1 MGLLDSNLYSQQKKY
16 IPKNEFLSQASLL
29 KNQEELEQYTNAVIA
44 NNNEV
49 LGAELKAKDPNAY
62 KAWEDYSNYNPS
74 GLNLEQFQ
82 EARNNPTKPKS
93 MDIANPLGI
102 AGVLLDKAGLVPDS
116 VKYGLDMSRNRIE
129 GFLKDGYNFLAGNE
143 NYQNPHYKEIEK
155 IRVASKYQPNHTTTD
170 RVMQSLVNYA
180 TDPIDL
186 ATTFVAPANI
196 AKVASVAKGAQ
207 YYAPI
212 VKNALYAGVGG
223 GLNSAINPNNYNE
236 TKGDVVADIGFNTA
250 LGGVLGGVGAGL
262 TNRIFNGKWVAPKS
276 DVMLSDSTPATNI
289 ANNAIES
296 NANNVSSNLTTT
308 TNPIY
313 QAILDKQARD
323 LGLNPINTTN
333 TAETIIEPN
342 ITTTTNKPFGLMEYY
357 QSLPENNVSYRNI
370 VDSKINAMNPANE
383 SFGMLDM
390 ARMQDEINNNIRTNA
405 NGTNANL
412 ATNMPNNT
420 SNLPKQVMGDGFV
433 MGEAGRIQHY
443 SDMPINQTMKNN
455 LGVDFDSI
463 KADFTQLQNTH
474 PELFSNTNAVA
485 KLMQNIKDN
494 PEYFFKNNRL
504 DMQLV
509 GKFLGDNRFA
519 EMGVVTQGN
528 NAGKVGHIL
537 ETSKGD
543 KRIRSLIKREDKNPL
558 AETATLNTLSNRT
571 DGRNG
576 ANALSKDLSNSTTTL
591 AQYQGGL
598 NNTLDTQR
606 KLQVSGFEVK
616 GKSYDPQ
623 IELLNLSKAKEA
635 EITKQIPKDIYELER
650 EEGILVA
657 KLDKN
662 KLMDFLANAKQPKQ
676 NKQVLAQN
684 IAENIIRSQGGG
696 VPEREMYKVFQQIEF
711 LEQHSKQ
718 AHSLQNNGNSTNY
731 SSHSVVSSNI
741 PSQKTKANSLK
752 AEDNLS
758 FESYV
763 KSKGKNVKDLKIKEF
778 RQELE
783 NFEKYK
789 AKMQTEKAKATNPHN
804 EKEAKVVNPQNAK
817 EAKLYQKVNDL
828 LERINDLEKKPKR
841 TNIQNQ
847 ILKGLKENLAYEFN
861 SNPKLKEVMEKYK
874 NDKLLKIR
882 QPQKEQRGIYNV
894 TYNHKKATLIKRD
907 LDNAKEIEAIYAQGY
922 QKTNNRGK
930 EAKHIFLNHAINPQ
944 QEGYITQQ
952 ELLNMGVKMRE
963 YLSKHNE
970 PYLYTDKSGNQSL
983 NYEWFDNNGVKFRIS
998 TKLPKEVE
1006 LGGGKTA
1013 HSHLTANEII
1023 TYFSNRNL
1031 KAGET
1036 FEFRNPKVQQ
1046 EHQNHLKEII
1056 QKVND
1061 KTESSLSLK
1070 NATQLFKSINK
1081 DKENDLLFDRIIESA
1096 KQLGVKV
1103 EIKNKNKGISTNE
1116 TGSYD
1121 IYKNLATIFN
1131 NFENKIHQSEDLL
1144 HELIHST
1151 TARAFRASPD
1161 LLTPLQKEGVAE
1173 LRKLYNDMLQ
1183 ANKKLGN
1190 GKLPYGL
1197 SSLDEFVAELS
1208 NPEFRNILKKNQSVF
1223 DKIKE
1228 AISKI
1233 VLGIKNAFRIKGK
1246 IYESNQY
1253 TRAKNALYKILDN
1266 YNPNFTKQW
1275 DSKKI
1280 QETLENLKSQKEL
1293 RGIYNVTYN
1302 GKMATMIKTDL
1313 DSIKEGI
1320 IRYAMGDRN
1329 KGAKHIIKVHSDSNQ
1344 MGYVTPQEII
1354 NMGKNIREYIKEYKE
1369 PLIDR
1374 NGARIY
1380 EWFNSKGDR
1389 FRIVVNN
1396 ENINSIGAKTNLR
1409 ITSTYATNDEI
1420 ITFYSDR
1427 NLKLGKT
1434 FEFKNP
1440 AVKQAYDEKFRILK
1454 KIREDRTAK
1463 AENDFIKTQ
1472 DAFRKLGVKFD
1483 EKLNATYALLKDRQ
1497 DTLGARIYNSFYN
1510 YATDSN
1516 KWWGI
1521 YGKSFSN
1528 LSGIGAYREK
1538 DFLNALEIHKQ
1549 KITTLGNNLSDLAK
1563 LLDTSFT
1570 KADLE
1575 KLAKYHIGELDE
1587 KAISPELKAFADTQ
1601 REYIKQAG
1609 QKLVEYGL
1617 LDEKTF
1623 KEMGSTYLMREYAS
1637 KMWDIK
1643 KYFRG
1648 GSDLGLS
1655 EVKHRGETKVVS
1667 QSTYEKMKEAGEIGK
1682 FIEGK
1687 WEMYDSYN
1695 GKIHLRRDWSR
1706 EQRDKWGQ
1714 IDNYA
1719 YNLPRTLD
1727 KIYRDIYAYEFLEGL
1742 SKNSDIA
1749 IPKAKVKEAPQGY
1762 SEISGYKF
1770 KPLSKFY
1777 IKDSVVSSLKGE
1789 FKSIDRDMDKALEG
1803 VASLVRVWKRFKTV
1817 YNTSTHLNNL
1827 IGNAQILA
1835 FNGEGKALAEY
1846 SKILAQTIA
1855 KKGVVW
1861 DYMDFKKLK
1870 AKASLGIN
1878 VSNEEMQKYNIYS
1891 KSFDVALM
1899 SKLDDMGIFA
1909 RSKIGDVSEEIY
1921 KKSVVGENKSQSKIG
1936 KVWEI
1941 ATSFDKKLTHIYG
1954 AEDSLARFALTKS
1967 LIMEGYNLDN
1977 AFKIANTILPDY
1989 NKPMPNWLKNLDNYG
2004 FVPFL
2009 RWTYYSTPTLIK
2021 SINPLSSTAR
2031 GTYNAKTQAL
2041 KTLLL
2046 GGLVGGYLA
2055 DYYTLTGGDT
2065 PKGSFAK
2072 ELPIFKHNGE
2082 VTTLRIGSML
2092 PHLSLFELI
2101 PFTASR
2107 SGEVSVSSEFGD
2119 KLDTLGMW
2127 GSLWGAFS
2135 GKNPQ
2140 SGMPISRQKGWE
2152 QVKDRAL
2159 YFGGQITPAIIGKSA
2174 TFIDNRLNE
2183 YEPYRK
2189 NKIYKQRSLGQDIAN
2204 LLGVNIKTYNIN
2216 ELRKKLKQED

>member
-93 MDIANPLGI
+93 VDIANPLGI

-129 GFLKDGYNFLAGNE
+129 GFLKDGYNFLTGNE

-196 AKVASVAKGAQ
+196 VKVASVAKGAQ

-250 LGGVLGGVGAGL
+250 IGGVLGGVGAGL

-323 LGLNPINTTN
+323 LGLNPINTNN

-342 ITTTTNKPFGLMEYY
+342 ITNPTNKPFGLMEYY
-357 QSLPENNVSYRNI
+357 QSLPENNATYRNI
-370 VDSKINAMNPANE
+370 VDSKINATNPANE

-420 SNLPKQVMGDGFV
+420 NNLPKQVMGDSFV

-558 AETATLNTLSNRT
+558 AEPATLNTLSNRT

-576 ANALSKDLSNSTTTL
+576 ANALSKDLSNSTPIT
-591 AQYQGGL
+591 
-598 NNTLDTQR
+598 
-606 KLQVSGFEVK
+606 
-616 GKSYDPQ
+616 P
-623 IELLNLSKAKEA
+623 KE
-635 EITKQIPKDIYELER
+635 
-650 EEGILVA
+650 
-657 KLDKN
+657 
-662 KLMDFLANAKQPKQ
+662 
-676 NKQVLAQN
+676 
-684 IAENIIRSQGGG
+684 
-696 VPEREMYKVFQQIEF
+696 
-711 LEQHSKQ
+711 
-718 AHSLQNNGNSTNY
+718 
-731 SSHSVVSSNI
+731 
-741 PSQKTKANSLK
+741 SLK

-763 KSKGKNVKDLKIKEF
+763 KSKGMEIKNLTAKELIKEH
-778 RQELE
+778 
-783 NFEKYK
+783 KAYK
-789 AKMQTEKAKATNPHN
+789 AQVRANNKANTPQPQQEEVFQSA
-804 EKEAKVVNPQNAK
+804 EAKPYN
-817 EAKLYQKVNDL
+817 QKAIENL
-828 LERINDLEKKPKR
+828 LDNINNLEKKSKR
-841 TNIQNQ
+841 TNVENQ
-847 ILKGLKENLAYEFN
+847 ILKGLKERLVYEVN
-861 SNPKLKEVMEKYK
+861 NNPKLKEVIENYK
-874 NDKLLKIR
+874 NDTDTLQTKFNALKSHPRYEELLSIQENVLAKDLGKKYQPNTYTQKVIHTDNGREIVSTRIQSGEPNYYYDMSLSKADVSNLRKGKITEELLSKLEKDLGNLDNNPRYSNEALPKREQELYNDYSKYLKESYDRGEEPVSLEDYKEGWELFNGKLSKIR
-882 QPQKEQRGIYNV
+882 
-894 TYNHKKATLIKRD
+894 
-907 LDNAKEIEAIYAQGY
+907 
-922 QKTNNRGK
+922 
-930 EAKHIFLNHAINPQ
+930 
-944 QEGYITQQ
+944 
-952 ELLNMGVKMRE
+952 
-963 YLSKHNE
+963 
-970 PYLYTDKSGNQSL
+970 
-983 NYEWFDNNGVKFRIS
+983 
-998 TKLPKEVE
+998 
-1006 LGGGKTA
+1006 
-1013 HSHLTANEII
+1013 
-1023 TYFSNRNL
+1023 
-1031 KAGET
+1031 
-1036 FEFRNPKVQQ
+1036 FRNPKVQQ

-1161 LLTPLQKEGVAE
+1161 LLTPLQKEGIAE
-1173 LRKLYNDMLQ
+1173 LKAIYSK
-1183 ANKKLGN
+1183 AIEGNKKLGN
-1190 GKLPYGL
+1190 EKLPYGL
-1197 SSLDEFVAELS
+1197 RSLDEFVAELS

-1233 VLGIKNAFRIKGK
+1233 VLGIKNAFRIKSK

-1302 GKMATMIKTDL
+1302 GKNATLIKQDIEKV
-1313 DSIKEGI
+1313 DNA
-1320 IRYAMGDRN
+1320 IRYQLGSRI
-1329 KGAKHIIKVHSDSNQ
+1329 KGGKHIRISHTMDKTQ
-1344 MGYVTPQEII
+1344 EGYLTPQEII
-1354 NMGKNIREYIKEYKE
+1354 NMGRNIREYIKEYKE
-1369 PLIDR
+1369 PFIDR

-1380 EWFNSKGDR
+1380 EWFDNVGNR
-1389 FRIVVNN
+1389 FRVVTND
-1396 ENINSIGAKTNLR
+1396 IKGKGNSHLPQLSKPL
-1409 ITSTYATNDEI
+1409 NDEI

-1434 FEFKNP
+1434 FEFKNQ
-1440 AVKQAYDEKFRILK
+1440 AVKQAYDEKFGILK
-1454 KIREDRTAK
+1454 KIREDRENK
-1463 AENDFIKTQ
+1463 ANADFL
-1472 DAFRKLGVKFD
+1472 A
-1483 EKLNATYALLKDRQ
+1483 RQ
-1497 DTLGARIYNSFYN
+1497 DLTRNFGFKYDEGINARYAYLKEQKAKYLKGFVDKISQKFVNNVWYSPIVNKVLG
-1510 YATDSN
+1510 TQ
-1516 KWWGI
+1516 
-1521 YGKSFSN
+1521 
-1528 LSGIGAYREK
+1528 AYRNK
-1538 DFLNALEIHKQ
+1538 PFLNALENHKREIS
-1549 KITTLGNNLSDLAK
+1549 KLGNNLSELSLMLNKA
-1563 LLDTSFT
+1563 FT
-1570 KADLE
+1570 QEQLQ

-1637 KMWDIK
+1637 KIDKNIITR
-1643 KYFRG
+1643 YFKSQKDVG
-1648 GSDLGLS
+1648 IQGS
-1655 EVKHRGETKVVS
+1655 KHRGETKVVL

-1727 KIYRDIYAYEFLEGL
+1727 KIYRDIYSYQFLANL
-1742 SKNSDIA
+1742 SKDSNLVLN
-1749 IPKAKVKEAPQGY
+1749 KKGLVEAPQGY
-1762 SEISGYKF
+1762 ASLEGKKWGALSRFYVRKEIADSLKSEFLAIDDELNKYIRAWSSAVTFWKKGKTSYNPTTHFNNTISNLNLLMINGEFGAVKDYLKNISNFGGILREYNKF
-1770 KPLSKFY
+1770 KEART
-1777 IKDSVVSSLKGE
+1777 IIE
-1789 FKSIDRDMDKALEG
+1789 
-1803 VASLVRVWKRFKTV
+1803 
-1817 YNTSTHLNNL
+1817 NNL
-1827 IGNAQILA
+1827 ISKASKEQIAIYNKYKNDNNMKLLKELDDYGIFNRSNLNAVTEQIYKETKVDFKADNKAVGVLKGIDEKLSGIYNA
-1835 FNGEGKALAEY
+1835 EDALARY
-1846 SKILAQTIA
+1846 VLVKS
-1855 KKGVVW
+1855 
-1861 DYMDFKKLK
+1861 YLK
-1870 AKASLGIN
+1870 
-1878 VSNEEMQKYNIYS
+1878 
-1891 KSFDVALM
+1891 
-1899 SKLDDMGIFA
+1899 
-1909 RSKIGDVSEEIY
+1909 
-1921 KKSVVGENKSQSKIG
+1921 
-1936 KVWEI
+1936 
-1941 ATSFDKKLTHIYG
+1941 
-1954 AEDSLARFALTKS
+1954 
-1967 LIMEGYNLDN
+1967 EGYSLDN
-1977 AFKIANTILPDY
+1977 AVAIANNILPDY
-1989 NKPMPNWLKNLDNYG
+1989 TKPIPAWLRRADNWGLMP
-2004 FVPFL
+2004 FI
-2009 RWTYYSTPTLIK
+2009 RWTYYSTPTLLK
-2021 SINPLSSTAR
+2021 SINPLQK
-2031 GTYNAKTQAL
+2031 NAKGEYAPIKKLFGMAVMYGIYEGLNQAL
-2041 KTLLL
+2041 TN
-2046 GGLVGGYLA
+2046 GDMPNGY
-2055 DYYTLTGGDT
+2055 Y
-2065 PKGSFAK
+2065 GS
-2072 ELPIFKHNGE
+2072 ELPIF
-2082 VTTLRIGSML
+2082 RIGNDVQTIRIKSMI
-2092 PHLSLFELI
+2092 PHLGLLEFASLGNIKGNIIPEFFVKLATNGIPQQLFQQALNYNLAMNRPYTRREGAKGAMDRGVELFNFAMPV
-2101 PFTASR
+2101 PFGKGANALVNSIEQDKNRR
-2107 SGEVSVSSEFGD
+2107 S
-2119 KLDTLGMW
+2119 
-2127 GSLWGAFS
+2127 
-2135 GKNPQ
+2135 
-2140 SGMPISRQKGWE
+2140 
-2152 QVKDRAL
+2152 
-2159 YFGGQITPAIIGKSA
+2159 
-2174 TFIDNRLNE
+2174 
-2183 YEPYRK
+2183 
-2189 NKIYKQRSLGQDIAN
+2189 KIYNERSSLES
-2204 LLGVNIKTYNIN
+2204 LLSTLLVNTKSYNIN

>member
-62 KAWEDYSNYNPS
+62 KAWEDYSNHNPS

-129 GFLKDGYNFLAGNE
+129 GFLKDGYNFLTGNE

-212 VKNALYAGVGG
+212 VKNALYAGVGA

-323 LGLNPINTTN
+323 LGLNPINTNN

-342 ITTTTNKPFGLMEYY
+342 ITNPTNKPFGLMEYY
-357 QSLPENNVSYRNI
+357 QNSTNRAGNFSEINPTNPINI
-370 VDSKINAMNPANE
+370 QQSKN
-383 SFGMLDM
+383 FGMLDM
-390 ARMQDEINNNIRTNA
+390 ANLAQRSNVNEINNNV
-405 NGTNANL
+405 
-412 ATNMPNNT
+412 
-420 SNLPKQVMGDGFV
+420 SNLP
-433 MGEAGRIQHY
+433 
-443 SDMPINQTMKNN
+443 
-455 LGVDFDSI
+455 
-463 KADFTQLQNTH
+463 
-474 PELFSNTNAVA
+474 SNVA
-485 KLMQNIKDN
+485 SVKKDN
-494 PEYFFKNNRL
+494 GEVIHATRVNDKDLERL
-504 DMQLV
+504 QRV
-509 GKFLGDNRFA
+509 SQRNS
-519 EMGVVTQGN
+519 N
-528 NAGKVGHIL
+528 NAGIIQTFTQQG
-537 ETSKGD
+537 SKQ
-543 KRIRSLIKREDKNPL
+543 E
-558 AETATLNTLSNRT
+558 LNS
-571 DGRNG
+571 GNG
-576 ANALSKDLSNSTTTL
+576 LPNQANSTPIT
-591 AQYQGGL
+591 
-598 NNTLDTQR
+598 
-606 KLQVSGFEVK
+606 
-616 GKSYDPQ
+616 P
-623 IELLNLSKAKEA
+623 KE
-635 EITKQIPKDIYELER
+635 
-650 EEGILVA
+650 
-657 KLDKN
+657 
-662 KLMDFLANAKQPKQ
+662 
-676 NKQVLAQN
+676 
-684 IAENIIRSQGGG
+684 
-696 VPEREMYKVFQQIEF
+696 
-711 LEQHSKQ
+711 
-718 AHSLQNNGNSTNY
+718 
-731 SSHSVVSSNI
+731 
-741 PSQKTKANSLK
+741 SLK

-763 KSKGKNVKDLKIKEF
+763 KSKGMEIKNLTAKELIKEH
-778 RQELE
+778 
-783 NFEKYK
+783 KAYK
-789 AKMQTEKAKATNPHN
+789 AQVRANNKANTPQPQQEEVFQSA
-804 EKEAKVVNPQNAK
+804 EAKPYN
-817 EAKLYQKVNDL
+817 QKAIENL
-828 LERINDLEKKPKR
+828 LDNINNLEKKSKR
-841 TNIQNQ
+841 TNVENQ
-847 ILKGLKENLAYEFN
+847 ILKGLKERLVYEVN
-861 SNPKLKEVMEKYK
+861 NNPKLKEVIENYK
-874 NDKLLKIR
+874 NDTDTLQTKFNALKSHPRYEELLSIQENVLAKDLGKKYQPNTYTQKVIHTDNGREIVSTRIQSGEPNYYYDMSLSKADVSNLRKGKITEELLSKLEKDLGNLDNNPRYSNEALPKREQELYDDYSKYLKESYDRGEEPVSLEDYKEGWELFNGKLSKIR
-882 QPQKEQRGIYNV
+882 FK
-894 TYNHKKATLIKRD
+894 
-907 LDNAKEIEAIYAQGY
+907 
-922 QKTNNRGK
+922 
-930 EAKHIFLNHAINPQ
+930 
-944 QEGYITQQ
+944 
-952 ELLNMGVKMRE
+952 
-963 YLSKHNE
+963 
-970 PYLYTDKSGNQSL
+970 
-983 NYEWFDNNGVKFRIS
+983 
-998 TKLPKEVE
+998 
-1006 LGGGKTA
+1006 
-1013 HSHLTANEII
+1013 
-1023 TYFSNRNL
+1023 
-1031 KAGET
+1031 
-1036 FEFRNPKVQQ
+1036 NPKVQQ

-1161 LLTPLQKEGVAE
+1161 LLTPLQKEGIAE
-1173 LRKLYNDMLQ
+1173 LKAIYSK
-1183 ANKKLGN
+1183 AIEGNKKLGN
-1190 GKLPYGL
+1190 EKLPYGL
-1197 SSLDEFVAELS
+1197 RSLDEFVAELS

-1302 GKMATMIKTDL
+1302 GKNATLIKQDL
-1313 DSIKEGI
+1313 EKVDNA
-1320 IRYAMGDRN
+1320 IRYQLGSRI
-1329 KGAKHIIKVHSDSNQ
+1329 KGGKHIRISHTMDKTQ
-1344 MGYVTPQEII
+1344 EGYLTPQEII
-1354 NMGKNIREYIKEYKE
+1354 NMGRNIREYIKEYKE
-1369 PLIDR
+1369 PFIDR

-1380 EWFNSKGDR
+1380 EWFDNVGNR
-1389 FRIVVNN
+1389 FRVVTND
-1396 ENINSIGAKTNLR
+1396 IKGKGNSHLPQLSKPL
-1409 ITSTYATNDEI
+1409 NDEI

-1434 FEFKNP
+1434 FEFKNQ

-1454 KIREDRTAK
+1454 KIREDRENK
-1463 AENDFIKTQ
+1463 ANADFL
-1472 DAFRKLGVKFD
+1472 A
-1483 EKLNATYALLKDRQ
+1483 RQ
-1497 DTLGARIYNSFYN
+1497 DLTRNFGFKYDEGINARYAYLKEQKAKYLKGFVDKISQKFVNNVWYSPIVNKVLG
-1510 YATDSN
+1510 TQ
-1516 KWWGI
+1516 
-1521 YGKSFSN
+1521 
-1528 LSGIGAYREK
+1528 AYRNK
-1538 DFLNALEIHKQ
+1538 PFLNALENHKREIS
-1549 KITTLGNNLSDLAK
+1549 KLGNNLSELSLMLNKA
-1563 LLDTSFT
+1563 FT
-1570 KADLE
+1570 QEQLQ

-1587 KAISPELKAFADTQ
+1587 KAITPELKAFADTQ

-1637 KMWDIK
+1637 KIDKNIITR
-1643 KYFRG
+1643 YFKSQKDVG
-1648 GSDLGLS
+1648 IQGS
-1655 EVKHRGETKVVS
+1655 KHRGETKVVS

-1727 KIYRDIYAYEFLEGL
+1727 KIYRDIYSYQFLANL
-1742 SKNSDIA
+1742 SKDSNLVLN
-1749 IPKAKVKEAPQGY
+1749 KKGLVEAPQGY
-1762 SEISGYKF
+1762 ASLEGKKWGALSRFYVRKEIADSLKSEFLAIDDELNKYIRAWSSAVTFWKKGKTSYNPTTHFNNTISNLNLLMINGEFGAVKDYLKNISNFGGILREYNKF
-1770 KPLSKFY
+1770 KEART
-1777 IKDSVVSSLKGE
+1777 IIE
-1789 FKSIDRDMDKALEG
+1789 
-1803 VASLVRVWKRFKTV
+1803 
-1817 YNTSTHLNNL
+1817 NNL
-1827 IGNAQILA
+1827 ISKASKEQIAIYNKYKNDNNMKLLKELDDYGIFNRSNLNAVTEQIYKETKVDFKADNKAVGVLKGIDEKLSGIYNA
-1835 FNGEGKALAEY
+1835 EDALARY
-1846 SKILAQTIA
+1846 VLVKS
-1855 KKGVVW
+1855 
-1861 DYMDFKKLK
+1861 YLK
-1870 AKASLGIN
+1870 
-1878 VSNEEMQKYNIYS
+1878 
-1891 KSFDVALM
+1891 
-1899 SKLDDMGIFA
+1899 
-1909 RSKIGDVSEEIY
+1909 
-1921 KKSVVGENKSQSKIG
+1921 
-1936 KVWEI
+1936 
-1941 ATSFDKKLTHIYG
+1941 
-1954 AEDSLARFALTKS
+1954 
-1967 LIMEGYNLDN
+1967 EGYSLDN
-1977 AFKIANTILPDY
+1977 AVAIANNILPDY
-1989 NKPMPNWLKNLDNYG
+1989 TKPIPAWLRRADNLGLMP
-2004 FVPFL
+2004 FI
-2009 RWTYYSTPTLIK
+2009 RWTYYSTPTLLK
-2021 SINPLSSTAR
+2021 SINPLQK
-2031 GTYNAKTQAL
+2031 NAKGEYAPIKKL
-2041 KTLLL
+2041 F
-2046 GGLVGGYLA
+2046 GMAVMYGIYEGLNQ
-2055 DYYTLTGGDT
+2055 TLTNGDM
-2065 PKGSFAK
+2065 PNGYYGS
-2072 ELPIFKHNGE
+2072 ELPIFRSGND
-2082 VTTLRIGSML
+2082 VQTIRIKSMI
-2092 PHLSLFELI
+2092 PHLGLLEFASLGNIKGNIIPEFFAKLATNGIPQQLFQQALNYNLAMNRPYTRREGAKGAMDRGVELFNFAMPVPLGKGANALVNSI
-2101 PFTASR
+2101 EQDKNRR
-2107 SGEVSVSSEFGD
+2107 S
-2119 KLDTLGMW
+2119 
-2127 GSLWGAFS
+2127 
-2135 GKNPQ
+2135 
-2140 SGMPISRQKGWE
+2140 
-2152 QVKDRAL
+2152 
-2159 YFGGQITPAIIGKSA
+2159 
-2174 TFIDNRLNE
+2174 
-2183 YEPYRK
+2183 
-2189 NKIYKQRSLGQDIAN
+2189 KIYNERSSLES
-2204 LLGVNIKTYNIN
+2204 LLSTLLVNTKSYNIN

>member
-62 KAWEDYSNYNPS
+62 KAWEDYSNHNPS

-93 MDIANPLGI
+93 IDIANPLGI

-129 GFLKDGYNFLAGNE
+129 GFLKDGYNFLTGNE

-170 RVMQSLVNYA
+170 RVMQSLVNYV

-212 VKNALYAGVGG
+212 VKNALYAGVGA

-236 TKGDVVADIGFNTA
+236 TKGDVVADIGLNTA
-250 LGGVLGGVGAGL
+250 LGGVLGGVGAGV

-323 LGLNPINTTN
+323 LGLNPINTKN

-342 ITTTTNKPFGLMEYY
+342 ITNPTNKPFGLMEYY
-357 QSLPENNVSYRNI
+357 QSLPENNATYRNI
-370 VDSKINAMNPANE
+370 VDSKINATNPANE

-420 SNLPKQVMGDGFV
+420 NNLPKQVMGDSFV

-443 SDMPINQTMKNN
+443 SDMPINQTTKNN

-463 KADFTQLQNTH
+463 
-474 PELFSNTNAVA
+474 
-485 KLMQNIKDN
+485 
-494 PEYFFKNNRL
+494 
-504 DMQLV
+504 
-509 GKFLGDNRFA
+509 
-519 EMGVVTQGN
+519 N

-558 AETATLNTLSNRT
+558 AEPATLNTLSNRT

-576 ANALSKDLSNSTTTL
+576 ANALSKDLSNSTPIT
-591 AQYQGGL
+591 
-598 NNTLDTQR
+598 
-606 KLQVSGFEVK
+606 
-616 GKSYDPQ
+616 P
-623 IELLNLSKAKEA
+623 KE
-635 EITKQIPKDIYELER
+635 
-650 EEGILVA
+650 
-657 KLDKN
+657 
-662 KLMDFLANAKQPKQ
+662 
-676 NKQVLAQN
+676 
-684 IAENIIRSQGGG
+684 
-696 VPEREMYKVFQQIEF
+696 
-711 LEQHSKQ
+711 
-718 AHSLQNNGNSTNY
+718 
-731 SSHSVVSSNI
+731 
-741 PSQKTKANSLK
+741 SLK

-778 RQELE
+778 RQEIE
-783 NFEKYK
+783 NFKKYK

-817 EAKLYQKVNDL
+817 EAKLYEKVNDL
-828 LERINDLEKKPKR
+828 LERINNLEKNPKR
-841 TNIQNQ
+841 TNIENQ

-861 SNPKLKEVMEKYK
+861 NNPKLKEVMEKYK

-930 EAKHIFLNHAINPQ
+930 GAKHIFLNHAINPQ

-970 PYLYTDKSGNQSL
+970 PYLYTDKGGNQSL

-1161 LLTPLQKEGVAE
+1161 LLTPLQKEGIAE
-1173 LRKLYNDMLQ
+1173 LKAIYSK
-1183 ANKKLGN
+1183 AIEGNKKLGN
-1190 GKLPYGL
+1190 EKLPYGL
-1197 SSLDEFVAELS
+1197 RSLDEFVAELS

-1302 GKMATMIKTDL
+1302 GKNATLIKQDL
-1313 DSIKEGI
+1313 EKVDNA
-1320 IRYAMGDRN
+1320 IRYQLGSRI
-1329 KGAKHIIKVHSDSNQ
+1329 KGGKHIRISHTMDKTQ
-1344 MGYVTPQEII
+1344 EGYLTPQEII
-1354 NMGKNIREYIKEYKE
+1354 NMGRNIREYIKEYKE
-1369 PLIDR
+1369 PFVDR

-1380 EWFNSKGDR
+1380 EWFDNVGNR
-1389 FRIVVNN
+1389 FRVVTND
-1396 ENINSIGAKTNLR
+1396 IKGKGNSHLPQLSKPL
-1409 ITSTYATNDEI
+1409 NDEI

-1434 FEFKNP
+1434 FEFKNQ
-1440 AVKQAYDEKFRILK
+1440 AVKQAYDEKFGILK

-1497 DTLGARIYNSFYN
+1497 DTLGARIYNSFYKK
-1510 YATDSN
+1510 ATDSN

-1587 KAISPELKAFADTQ
+1587 KAISPELKAFADAQ

-1637 KMWDIK
+1637 KIGDIK

-1655 EVKHRGETKVVS
+1655 EVKHRGESKIVS

-1687 WEMYDSYN
+1687 WEVYHTTKD
-1695 GKIHLRRDWSR
+1695 KVHIRRDWSR

-1777 IKDSVVSSLKGE
+1777 IKDSVISSLKGE

-1941 ATSFDKKLTHIYG
+1941 ATSFDKKLTDIYG

-2009 RWTYYSTPTLIK
+2009 RWTYYSTPALIK

-2092 PHLSLFELI
+2092 PHLSLLELM

-2204 LLGVNIKTYNIN
+2204 LLGVNTKTYNIN

>member
-1 MGLLDSNLYSQQKKY
+1 MGLLDSNIYTPQRFIPFDEVRDKFNAISDNNLLREEVKKW
-16 IPKNEFLSQASLL
+16 NDSNNAFLESSWEKSDPELL
-29 KNQEELEQYTNAVIA
+29 AQWRDY
-44 NNNEV
+44 
-49 LGAELKAKDPNAY
+49 KAKNPNGLSASRFGYEATLNRFNPQEKLAYEKYSKEHDIDPRDFKKHWDNVILGGDPLA
-62 KAWEDYSNYNPS
+62 
-74 GLNLEQFQ
+74 
-82 EARNNPTKPKS
+82 KS
-93 MDIANPLGI
+93 VGGGI
-102 AGVLLDKAGLVPDS
+102 MATAQNV
-116 VKYGLDMSRNRIE
+116 R
-129 GFLKDGYNFLAGNE
+129 GFVD
-143 NYQNPHYKEIEK
+143 
-155 IRVASKYQPNHTTTD
+155 
-170 RVMQSLVNYA
+170 
-180 TDPIDL
+180 
-186 ATTFVAPANI
+186 
-196 AKVASVAKGAQ
+196 SVAKNTTRGFGL
-207 YYAPI
+207 I
-212 VKNALYAGVGG
+212 GDNALSNWFKQGEQEAESYNQWQEIQSLRDDRETSYNLSKFASEFALPAGAITKGAKRTYDILRNAGKGAVMG
-223 GLNSAINPNNYNE
+223 GLLNSLEAYR
-236 TKGDVVADIGFNTA
+236 DDISGEQKLKNLA
-250 LGGVLGGVGAGL
+250 LGAAAGGAIGGLGAAVLNKL
-262 TNRIFNGKWVAPKS
+262 ESGKFLGKP
-276 DVMLSDSTPATNI
+276 DTMLSDSTPATNI

-323 LGLNPINTTN
+323 LGLNPINTKN

-342 ITTTTNKPFGLMEYY
+342 ITNPTNKPFGLMEYY
-357 QSLPENNVSYRNI
+357 QSLPENNATYRNI
-370 VDSKINAMNPANE
+370 VDSKINATNPANE

-420 SNLPKQVMGDGFV
+420 NNLPKQVRGDSFI

-558 AETATLNTLSNRT
+558 AEPATLNTLSNRT

-576 ANALSKDLSNSTTTL
+576 ANALSKDLSNSTPIT
-591 AQYQGGL
+591 
-598 NNTLDTQR
+598 
-606 KLQVSGFEVK
+606 
-616 GKSYDPQ
+616 P
-623 IELLNLSKAKEA
+623 KE
-635 EITKQIPKDIYELER
+635 
-650 EEGILVA
+650 
-657 KLDKN
+657 
-662 KLMDFLANAKQPKQ
+662 
-676 NKQVLAQN
+676 
-684 IAENIIRSQGGG
+684 
-696 VPEREMYKVFQQIEF
+696 
-711 LEQHSKQ
+711 
-718 AHSLQNNGNSTNY
+718 
-731 SSHSVVSSNI
+731 
-741 PSQKTKANSLK
+741 SLK

-778 RQELE
+778 RQEIE
-783 NFEKYK
+783 NFKKYK

-817 EAKLYQKVNDL
+817 EAKLYEKVNDL
-828 LERINDLEKKPKR
+828 LERINNLEKNPKR
-841 TNIQNQ
+841 TNIENQ

-861 SNPKLKEVMEKYK
+861 NNPKLKEVMEKYK

-930 EAKHIFLNHAINPQ
+930 GAKHIFLNHAINPQ

-970 PYLYTDKSGNQSL
+970 PYLYTDKGGNQSL

-1233 VLGIKNAFRIKGK
+1233 VLGIKNAFKIKGK

-1369 PLIDR
+1369 PFIDR

-1389 FRIVVNN
+1389 FRLVVTNKKSPVGGTSAN
-1396 ENINSIGAKTNLR
+1396 SQQGFNSSIGAKTNLR

-1434 FEFKNP
+1434 FEFKNQ
-1440 AVKQAYDEKFRILK
+1440 AVKQAYDEKFGILK

-1497 DTLGARIYNSFYN
+1497 DTLGARIYNSFYKK
-1510 YATDSN
+1510 ATDSN

-1587 KAISPELKAFADTQ
+1587 KAITPELKAFADAQ

-1637 KMWDIK
+1637 KIGDIK

-1655 EVKHRGETKVVS
+1655 EVKHRGESKIVS

-1687 WEMYDSYN
+1687 WEVYHTTKD
-1695 GKIHLRRDWSR
+1695 KVHIRRDWSR

-1777 IKDSVVSSLKGE
+1777 IKDSVISSLKGE

-1941 ATSFDKKLTHIYG
+1941 ATSFDKKLTDIYG

-2009 RWTYYSTPTLIK
+2009 RWTYYSTPALIK

-2092 PHLSLFELI
+2092 PHLSLLELM

-2204 LLGVNIKTYNIN
+2204 LLGVNTKTYNIN

>member
-49 LGAELKAKDPNAY
+49 LGAEIKAKDPNAY

-250 LGGVLGGVGAGL
+250 IGGVLGGVGAGL

-276 DVMLSDSTPATNI
+276 DVMLSDSTPATNVNT
-289 ANNAIES
+289 ANNTIES

-323 LGLNPINTTN
+323 LGLNPINTNN

-342 ITTTTNKPFGLMEYY
+342 ITNPTNKPFGLMEYY
-357 QSLPENNVSYRNI
+357 QSLPENNATYRNI
-370 VDSKINAMNPANE
+370 VDSKINATNPANE

-405 NGTNANL
+405 NGTNTNL
-412 ATNMPNNT
+412 ANMPNNT
-420 SNLPKQVMGDGFV
+420 NNLPKQVMGDSFV

-474 PELFSNTNAVA
+474 PELFSNTNAVV

-558 AETATLNTLSNRT
+558 AEPATLNTLSNRT

-576 ANALSKDLSNSTTTL
+576 ANALSKDLSNSTPIT
-591 AQYQGGL
+591 
-598 NNTLDTQR
+598 
-606 KLQVSGFEVK
+606 
-616 GKSYDPQ
+616 P
-623 IELLNLSKAKEA
+623 KE
-635 EITKQIPKDIYELER
+635 
-650 EEGILVA
+650 
-657 KLDKN
+657 
-662 KLMDFLANAKQPKQ
+662 
-676 NKQVLAQN
+676 
-684 IAENIIRSQGGG
+684 
-696 VPEREMYKVFQQIEF
+696 
-711 LEQHSKQ
+711 
-718 AHSLQNNGNSTNY
+718 
-731 SSHSVVSSNI
+731 
-741 PSQKTKANSLK
+741 SLK

-763 KSKGKNVKDLKIKEF
+763 KSKGMEIKNLTAKELIKEH
-778 RQELE
+778 
-783 NFEKYK
+783 KAYK
-789 AKMQTEKAKATNPHN
+789 AQVRANNKANTPQPQQEEVFQSA
-804 EKEAKVVNPQNAK
+804 EAKPYN
-817 EAKLYQKVNDL
+817 QKAIENL
-828 LERINDLEKKPKR
+828 LDNINNLEKKSKR
-841 TNIQNQ
+841 TNVENQ
-847 ILKGLKENLAYEFN
+847 ILKGLKERLVYEVN
-861 SNPKLKEVMEKYK
+861 NNPKLKEVIENYK
-874 NDKLLKIR
+874 NDTDTLQTKFNILKSHPRYEELLSIQENVLAKDLGKKYQPNTYTQKVIHTDNGREIVSTRIQSGEPNYYYDMSLSKADVSNLRKGKITEELLSKLEKDLGNLDNNPRYSNEALPKREQELYNDYSKYLKESYDRGEEPVSLEDYKEGWELFNGKLSKIR
-882 QPQKEQRGIYNV
+882 
-894 TYNHKKATLIKRD
+894 
-907 LDNAKEIEAIYAQGY
+907 
-922 QKTNNRGK
+922 
-930 EAKHIFLNHAINPQ
+930 
-944 QEGYITQQ
+944 
-952 ELLNMGVKMRE
+952 
-963 YLSKHNE
+963 
-970 PYLYTDKSGNQSL
+970 
-983 NYEWFDNNGVKFRIS
+983 
-998 TKLPKEVE
+998 
-1006 LGGGKTA
+1006 
-1013 HSHLTANEII
+1013 
-1023 TYFSNRNL
+1023 
-1031 KAGET
+1031 
-1036 FEFRNPKVQQ
+1036 FRNPKVQQ
-1046 EHQNHLKEII
+1046 EYQNHLKEII

-1161 LLTPLQKEGVAE
+1161 LLTPLQKEGIAE
-1173 LRKLYNDMLQ
+1173 LKAIYSK
-1183 ANKKLGN
+1183 AIEGNKKLGN
-1190 GKLPYGL
+1190 EKLPYGL
-1197 SSLDEFVAELS
+1197 RSLDEFVAELS

-1302 GKMATMIKTDL
+1302 GKNATLIKQDL
-1313 DSIKEGI
+1313 EKVDNA
-1320 IRYAMGDRN
+1320 IRYQLGSRI
-1329 KGAKHIIKVHSDSNQ
+1329 KGGKHIRISHTMDKSQ
-1344 MGYVTPQEII
+1344 EGYLTPQEII
-1354 NMGKNIREYIKEYKE
+1354 NMGRNIREYIKEYKE
-1369 PLIDR
+1369 PFVDR

-1380 EWFNSKGDR
+1380 EWFDNVGNR
-1389 FRIVVNN
+1389 FRVVTND
-1396 ENINSIGAKTNLR
+1396 IKGKGNSHLPQLSKPL
-1409 ITSTYATNDEI
+1409 NDEI

-1434 FEFKNP
+1434 FEFKNQ
-1440 AVKQAYDEKFRILK
+1440 AVKQAYDEKFGILK

-1497 DTLGARIYNSFYN
+1497 DTLGARIYNSFYKK
-1510 YATDSN
+1510 ATDSN

-1587 KAISPELKAFADTQ
+1587 KAISPELKAFADAQ

-1637 KMWDIK
+1637 KIGDIK

-1655 EVKHRGETKVVS
+1655 EVKHRGESKIVS

-1687 WEMYDSYN
+1687 WEVYHTTKD
-1695 GKIHLRRDWSR
+1695 KVHIRRDWSR

-1777 IKDSVVSSLKGE
+1777 IKDSVISSLKGE

-1941 ATSFDKKLTHIYG
+1941 ATSFDKKLTDIYG

-2009 RWTYYSTPTLIK
+2009 RWTYYSTPALIK

-2092 PHLSLFELI
+2092 PHLSLLELM

-2204 LLGVNIKTYNIN
+2204 LLGVNTKTYNIN